1 MYETKIKKKR
11 NMRCCE
17 ITCYGNKMH
26 RKYNK
31 MHAGGVQTVSLGV
44 YREATK
50 KGSWALLD
58 F

>member
-1 MYETKIKKKR
+1 
-11 NMRCCE
+11 MRCCE